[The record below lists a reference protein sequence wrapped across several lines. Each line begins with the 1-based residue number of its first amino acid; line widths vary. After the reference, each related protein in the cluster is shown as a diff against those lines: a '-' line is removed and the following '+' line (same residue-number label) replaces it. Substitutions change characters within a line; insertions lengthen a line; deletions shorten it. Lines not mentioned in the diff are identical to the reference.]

1 MATGEWVHKFPASK
15 DDHPIYIDYPT
26 AGYDTIIASF
36 FHHQFIAL
44 DAIQDALGYDI
55 RGGYP
60 TLNDRINAIVGLK
73 PFRTFAWP
81 KIGALAVETDF
92 APTLSPDTDLTIL
105 EVFLVVKT
113 APGVGK
119 TITADVRQN
128 GVSIFSATPANR
140 PSITGTDKT
149 GTSGPPDVVAIHKND
164 LLTVDIVE
172 ATADHIATDLTLHLR
187 CQKT

>member
-1 MATGEWVHKFPASK
+1 MTWKIEHFFPVKK
-15 DDHPIYIDYPT
+15 DTYTIPIDYPT
-26 AGYDTIIASF
+26 SGYDTIIASWF
-36 FHHQFIAL
+36 T
-44 DAIQDALGYDI
+44 DAYTSIFAIMDALGYDI
-55 RGGYP
+55 TGEYD
-60 TLNDRINAIVGLK
+60 TLNDRINAIVGVK

-113 APGVGK
+113 APGPGK

-149 GTSGPPDVVAIHKND
+149 GTSGVPDIVAIHKDD

-172 ATADHIATDLTLHLR
+172 AIADHTATDLTLHLR